1 MARTKQV
8 AAAKAKSP
16 KAKTPKAKKSPKP
29 KVAKKSPTAKKPK
42 SPKAKTA
49 KKSKSPKTAKKS
61 PKPKTPKVKKVAV
74 PKTAV
79 SRSNLEA
86 ITNPAITRLARM
98 AGVKKVGSDVFPE
111 VRNVIHTKVD
121 MIVKHALTYME
132 HAHRRKLML
141 DDVKH
146 AYESYMKKKM
156 YGTAPN
162 KFCAKHQRT
171 KGAGGKMKP
180 GNLAL
185 IQIKFYQKQHDCF
198 MVQMTPFNRLI
209 KEVLHKH
216 RKDTQ
221 ISREAINAIHHMC
234 EMGIVGLL
242 EDANLVA
249 IHSKRKGIRG
259 TDVALAHRLRH
270 ASHD

>member
-8 AAAKAKSP
+8 VAA

-29 KVAKKSPTAKKPK
+29 KVAKKSPVAK
-42 SPKAKTA
+42 SPKAKT
-49 KKSKSPKTAKKS
+49 SKAKKS
-61 PKPKTPKVKKVAV
+61 PKPKVAKSPKAKTPKSKKVA
-74 PKTAV
+74 AV

-146 AYESYMKKKM
+146 AYESWMGKKM

-259 TDVALAHRLRH
+259 ADVVLAHRLRH
-270 ASHD
+270 ASHH